1 MISVKDLR
9 SILNEYTGPEDE
21 LLYVSVGRVT
31 MFGMGPRTV
40 GKGRFSIG
48 KDIYSFT
55 EILSENGGNWTHT
68 GKYKIVKEG
77 KV

>member
-9 SILNEYTGPEDE
+9 AILNEYTGPDTE

-68 GKYKIVKEG
+68 GQYKIVKEG
-77 KV
+77 QV

>member
-1 MISVKDLR
+1 MVSVKELR
-9 SILNEYTGPEDE
+9 QILAEYSGPEDE

-40 GKGRFSIG
+40 GKGRFYIG
-48 KDIYSFT
+48 NNIYSFT
-55 EILSENGGNWTHT
+55 EILSENGGNWTST
-68 GKYKIVKEG
+68 GRYKVVKEG